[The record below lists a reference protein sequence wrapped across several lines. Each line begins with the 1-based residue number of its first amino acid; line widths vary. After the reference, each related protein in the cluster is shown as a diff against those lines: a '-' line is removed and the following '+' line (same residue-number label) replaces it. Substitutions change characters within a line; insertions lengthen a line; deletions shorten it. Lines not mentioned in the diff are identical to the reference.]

1 MMCSEDEV
9 YSREQELLQALKKEF
24 EVLELH
30 ILSLQKKMEEL
41 RKRQERESEVLDTL
55 IQKHDDLQEA
65 RTEEDYRFIRLL
77 SS

>member
-1 MMCSEDEV
+1 MMCSEDEL